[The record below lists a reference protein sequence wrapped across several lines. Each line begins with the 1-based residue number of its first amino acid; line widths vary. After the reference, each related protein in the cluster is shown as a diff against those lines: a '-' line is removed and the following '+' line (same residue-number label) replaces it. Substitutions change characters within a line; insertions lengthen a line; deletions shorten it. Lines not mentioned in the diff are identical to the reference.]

1 MGVHQVTITEF
12 LLARIAE
19 DEAVARAAIAPDHM
33 HPYGD
38 RAIPAIKPDGW
49 GALVDN
55 YLGGPMGAHCARH
68 TPTRVLA
75 ECAAK
80 RAIVAHAQD
89 VHDSYREDQ
98 FAGGA
103 HAERIVGSVG
113 WLYPFDVTP
122 ALRALAAVYASHP
135 DYLQEWAL

>member
-1 MGVHQVTITEF
+1 MTITEF

-19 DEAVARAAIAPDHM
+19 DEAVARAAIAPDQM

-38 RAIPAIKPDGW
+38 RSIPAIKPDGW

-80 RAIVAHAQD
+80 RAIVTAHEAD
-89 VHDSYREDQ
+89 GFDCRECGDRYGQ
-98 FAGGA
+98 
-103 HAERIVGSVG
+103 SP
-113 WLYPFDVTP
+113 YPCMT
-122 ALRALAAVYASHP
+122 LLHLAAVYAGHP
-135 DYLQEWAL
+135 DYLPEWAL